1 MLCFKPVF
9 FPLFSFTPIKSL
21 FSSSLLSAVRVVS
34 FPYLRLL
41 IFLLAILIPACDSS
55 SPVFLVMYS
64 AYKLNKHSDNMQPCH
79 TPFPNRLICLSYVHE
94 HIKNMLSHFSCVLLF
109 VTLWAVACQAPLS
122 MGFSRQEHWSGLS
135 CPSPGDLPDPWIEP
149 ESLTSLALANVFFT
163 TSATWEALLRKKGRL
178 LHNDYHVP

>member
-1 MLCFKPVF
+1 MICSPVYTRKGHKILRKIFALVNEYLKKMKNSEYLLQELC
-9 FPLFSFTPIKSL
+9 
-21 FSSSLLSAVRVVS
+21 SSLLSAVRVVS

-94 HIKNMLSHFSCVLLF
+94 HFKNMLSHFSCVLLF
-109 VTLWAVACQAPLS
+109 VALWAVACQAPLS
-122 MGFSRQEHWSGLS
+122 MGFSRQ
-135 CPSPGDLPDPWIEP
+135 
-149 ESLTSLALANVFFT
+149 
-163 TSATWEALLRKKGRL
+163 
-178 LHNDYHVP
+178 